1 MTRTTDQGGNE
12 EPPVL
17 SPALAGILRP
27 ELASLADEI
36 IAQLREK
43 IPEFARPIDGPMA
56 RSCARA

>member
-1 MTRTTDQGGNE
+1 MTRTTDQGWDE
-12 EPPVL
+12 DPPVL
-17 SPALAGILRP
+17 SPALADILRP

-43 IPEFARPIDGPMA
+43 IPLTGHTA